1 MAVHKREML
10 CVYDVR
16 RDDKEFRFL
25 FFFQTSNRK
34 KKKEKGGVKNDVL
47 LDDARKRTSVFVARI
62 AGYF

>member
-1 MAVHKREML
+1 MYTMYDEMTKSF
-10 CVYDVR
+10 VS
-16 RDDKEFRFL
+16 F